1 MNDTPQIK
9 NRNFWLGVYNG
20 IFIAVSDAFLNSGL
34 VLAPFL
40 SKLGAPPV
48 LIGFIPALRVGGW
61 FLPQLLVASRLAHKT
76 HKLPSYRNMS
86 IVRTIACV
94 LMTLAAFWLKDNSQ
108 LIAVTLLMLAIV
120 AFASGVSG
128 VAFTDV
134 TSKVVP
140 HSRLGSFWVL
150 RNVTGGV
157 LALGAGFTLRWLLT
171 HVLFPQN
178 FAIIFLL
185 GTVFAAAAY
194 WAFCLINE
202 PPSRVSAKESFRH
215 MLRRIPKTLRENSSF
230 RRYLRVRFL
239 ALLALLADPFYVIY
253 ALQKLS
259 APEMVI
265 GTLVIVTTLTSIVTN
280 FAFRGLANKGNNVT
294 IFQIGII
301 FLLLAPL
308 CALVVTQWQLYVLT
322 FIFSTA
328 GQAALG
334 IAAWNLL
341 HALAPEEDR
350 ALYIGASNS
359 LLALPSFA
367 PILAGVVVSLL
378 GFKVMFVMA
387 LASAIAALG
396 FAFRFQDLRALDVR
410 ALGES

>member
-1 MNDTPQIK
+1 MESK

-20 IFIAVSDAFLNSGL
+20 ILIAVSDAFLNSGL

-40 SKLGAPPV
+40 SKLGASPV
-48 LIGFIPALRVGGW
+48 LIGLIPALRVGGW
-61 FLPQLLVASRLAHKT
+61 LLPQLLVASRLAHKPY
-76 HKLPSYRNMS
+76 KLASYRNMS
-86 IVRTIACV
+86 MVRTLAFL
-94 LMTLAAFWLKDNSQ
+94 LMTLATFLLSNQHWL
-108 LIAVTLLMLAIV
+108 ITITLLMLAIV

-140 HSRLGSFWVL
+140 HNRLGSFWVL
-150 RNVTGGV
+150 RNVIGGI
-157 LALGAGFTLRWLLT
+157 LALGAGFTLRWFLS
-171 HVLFPQN
+171 HVAFPLN
-178 FAIIFLL
+178 FAFIFLF

-194 WAFCLINE
+194 GAFCLVDE
-202 PPSRVSAKESFRH
+202 PPGKVSNKESFRQ
-215 MLRRIPKTLRENSSF
+215 MVRRIPGVLRADSSL
-230 RRYLRVRFL
+230 RRYMRVRFL
-239 ALLALLADPFYVIY
+239 ALLALLADPFYAIY

-259 APEMVI
+259 APEGVI
-265 GTLVIVTTLTSIVTN
+265 GILVIVTTITSIVTN
-280 FAFRGLANKGNNVT
+280 FAFRRQANQGNNVT
-294 IFQIGII
+294 IFQIGIG

-308 CALVVTQWQLYVLT
+308 CAVIMTQWQWYLLT
-322 FIFSTA
+322 FVFSTA

-367 PILAGVVVSLL
+367 PILAGFTVSLL
-378 GFKVMFVMA
+378 GFRIMFMLA
-387 LASAIAALG
+387 LLSAIAALA
-396 FAFRFQDLRALDVR
+396 FAFRFQDLRVLDKKAL
-410 ALGES
+410 ESKR